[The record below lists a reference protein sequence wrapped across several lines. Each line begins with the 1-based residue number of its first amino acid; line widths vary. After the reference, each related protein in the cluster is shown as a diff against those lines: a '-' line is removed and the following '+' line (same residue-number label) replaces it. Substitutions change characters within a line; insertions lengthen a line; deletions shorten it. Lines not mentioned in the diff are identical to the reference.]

1 MNGRRL
7 FKKLGFK
14 IWFWITL
21 VTLSFL
27 LITNGYAY
35 YISCYSLKQN
45 AYVSLADTLFQTQI
59 YLDSRLSEISNDF
72 DQIVNRDNYGRLLE
86 NNYKNPINNST
97 NDIKNVLNDISDL
110 CDNQEWVDSVYYTNQ
125 TGIELFKIKT
135 GIVRHI
141 GIDGILDNMDSSWK
155 KEWLNF
161 HQDTLLETVESRN
174 VLSVYQTISR
184 DSNKCL
190 LMVNINAQPV
200 IQILQNVN
208 LYSSGYFALIGE
220 GEILYSISPQAD
232 FLLDEDKLKEEVKK
246 EHTGWFY
253 LNSKHGEPLMMHT
266 ANMQSNGWKLV
277 LIVPSKSILS
287 MTDKIGIM
295 MGFFLMGALAVCL
308 FVAYFISMGISKP
321 INRLSSKVK
330 QIDKDNLD
338 VVFEVNETN
347 ETNDLAEGLNKLL
360 DRIRTLIFQV
370 QEKEQQKRK
379 SDFAVIQEQINPHFL
394 YNTLYS
400 VKGLIDINEEEKAG
414 YMIEQLI
421 LFFRNGLSKGKEIIL
436 VSEEI
441 AYLKSYL
448 EIQKIRYG
456 QWLDYEISYDKSIE
470 NARMLRL
477 LLQPLVEN
485 ALYHGIKEKKE
496 SGIIIINFTKV
507 EHFLEIT
514 IFDDGGGIP
523 NSKLNMIKESISSIR
538 ENHNS
543 KENYGIHN
551 VQRRI
556 ELYYGDGYGLEYES
570 VEDEYTQVKVKLPYF
585 NDYQQESEEL

>member
-1 MNGRRL
+1 MYRQRL

-27 LITNGYAY
+27 LITNAYAY
-35 YISCYSLKQN
+35 FISCYSLKQN

-59 YLDSRLSEISNDF
+59 YVDSRLSEISNDF
-72 DQIVNRDNYGRLLE
+72 DQIVNSDNYGRLLQ

-97 NDIKNVLNDISDL
+97 NDIKNVLNDISDM
-110 CDNQEWVDSVYYTNQ
+110 CDKQEWVDSVYYTNQ
-125 TGIELFKIKT
+125 TGIELFKIKN

-141 GIDGILDNMDSSWK
+141 GVDGIMDNMDSHWK
-155 KEWLNF
+155 TEWLNI
-161 HQDTLLETVESRN
+161 HQETLLETVQSRN
-174 VLSVYQTISR
+174 VLSIYQTISR
-184 DSNKCL
+184 GSNKCL
-190 LMVNINAQPV
+190 LMVNISAQPV

-220 GEILYSISPQAD
+220 GKILYSISPQD
-232 FLLDEDKLKEEVKK
+232 EFLLDEDILKEEVEK
-246 EHTGWFY
+246 EHTEWFY
-253 LNSKHGEPLMMHT
+253 LDSKSGEPLMMHT
-266 ANMQSNGWKLV
+266 ANLQSNGWKLV

-295 MGFFLMGALAVCL
+295 MGFFLLGALIVCI
-308 FVAYFISMGISKP
+308 FVAFFISIGISKP

-338 VVFEVNETN
+338 VVFEVNSTN

-360 DRIRTLIFQV
+360 DRIRILIFQV
-370 QEKEQQKRK
+370 QEKEHQKRK
-379 SDFAVIQEQINPHFL
+379 SDFAVMQEQINPHFL

-421 LFFRNGLSKGKEIIL
+421 SFFRNGLSKGKEIIL

-470 NARMLRL
+470 SARMLRL

-496 SGIIIINFTKV
+496 SGIIIINFTRV
-507 EHFLEIT
+507 GNSLEIT
-514 IFDDGGGIP
+514 IFDDGCGIP
-523 NSKLNMIKESISSIR
+523 NFKLKKIKEIISSI
-538 ENHNS
+538 
-543 KENYGIHN
+543 KENDDSEGIYGIRN

-556 ELYYGDGYGLEYES
+556 ELYYGEGYGLEYES
-570 VEDEYTQVKVKLPYF
+570 VEDEYTQVKVQLPYF
-585 NDYQQESEEL
+585 EDYQQGSEEI